1 LPIKPY
7 QGGAKIN
14 LAAIDWHT
22 LPSFDAWVIRLEFLT
37 SEQRD
42 PVQEAINQGILSPN
56 GHPTDSVKRHVQK
69 AKLENKMDTFN
80 WDDDFEFFF

>member
-1 LPIKPY
+1 MLGVNQDLPVESF

-14 LAAIDWHT
+14 LGVIDWHT
-22 LPSFDAWVIRLEFLT
+22 LPSFDAWVVRLQFLN

-56 GHPTDSVKRHVQK
+56 GHPTAFVS
-69 AKLENKMDTFN
+69 
-80 WDDDFEFFF
+80 